1 MRSETALHKGMWSEL
16 IDRDLDLLIDGIQSF
31 NDDLAP
37 LESFVNSLGSLDDT
51 APSAEF
57 LEHHAAEAAAAAQ
70 TRQAAIAGTGLKPRR
85 RLAFGL
91 SRRVTAGAASL
102 MMILGMTG
110 VAWASDSAVPGDWNY
125 VIDRALE
132 VIGIGAGG
140 AEERI
145 QELAAI
151 AESGHPGGAEPASQT
166 GQDSTTAPN
175 NPVVVP
181 NDQVVGTEN
190 AAATIAD
197 ITPGSQRAN
206 DVRGAV
212 SALVAYLSDTEAAE
226 RPTIS
231 ELVQQFQKAHGSS
244 SSNRPEVN
252 PGEQHRPE
260 QTGKPEEPGKP

>member
-1 MRSETALHKGMWSEL
+1 MRSETTHHKGMRSEL
-16 IDRDLDLLIDGIQSF
+16 IDRDLDLLIDGIKPF

-37 LESFVNSLGSLDDT
+37 LVSFVNSLGSFDVT
-51 APSAEF
+51 APSPEF
-57 LEHHAAEAAAAAQ
+57 LEHQAEAAAAAQ
-70 TRQAAIAGTGLKPRR
+70 TRQTAVAGTGLKPRR

-91 SRRVTAGAASL
+91 NRRVTAGAASL

-151 AESGHPGGAEPASQT
+151 AESGHPRGAELASQT
-166 GQDSTTAPN
+166 GQDPTTAPN
-175 NPVVVP
+175 
-181 NDQVVGTEN
+181 DHVVGTEN

-197 ITPGSQRAN
+197 ITQGSQRAN
-206 DVRGAV
+206 DVREAV
-212 SALVAYLSDTEAAE
+212 SALVAYLSNTEAAD
-226 RPTIS
+226 RPAIS
-231 ELVQQFQKAHGSS
+231 ELVQKFKKAHGSS
-244 SSNRPEVN
+244 GSNRPEVN

-260 QTGKPEEPGKP
+260 QRGKPAEPGKPAERGKP

>member
-1 MRSETALHKGMWSEL
+1 MRSETALHKGMWSGL

-31 NDDLAP
+31 SDDLAP

-57 LEHHAAEAAAAAQ
+57 LELHAAEAAAAAQ
-70 TRQAAIAGTGLKPRR
+70 TPQAAIAGTGLTARR
-85 RLAFGL
+85 RLALGL

-125 VIDRALE
+125 VIDLALE
-132 VIGIGAGG
+132 VIGVGAGG

-145 QELAAI
+145 QELALI
-151 AESGHPGGAEPASQT
+151 AESGHPRGAELASQT
-166 GQDSTTAPN
+166 GQDPTTAPN
-175 NPVVVP
+175 
-181 NDQVVGTEN
+181 DHVVGTKN
-190 AAATIAD
+190 AAATIAG
-197 ITPGSQRAN
+197 ITRGSQRAS
-206 DVRGAV
+206 DVREAV

>member
-70 TRQAAIAGTGLKPRR
+70 TRQPAIAGTGFTPRR
-85 RLAFGL
+85 RLALGL
-91 SRRVTAGAASL
+91 KRRVTASAASL
-102 MMILGMTG
+102 MMILGLTG

-125 VIDRALE
+125 VIDLTLE
-132 VIGIGAGG
+132 SIGIGAGG

-151 AESGHPGGAEPASQT
+151 AESGHPRGAELASQT
-166 GQDSTTAPN
+166 GQDPTTAPN
-175 NPVVVP
+175 
-181 NDQVVGTEN
+181 DHVVGTEN

-197 ITPGSQRAN
+197 ITRGSQRAS
-206 DVRGAV
+206 DVREAV

-231 ELVQQFQKAHGSS
+231 ELGQKFKKAHGSS
-244 SSNRPEVN
+244 GSNRPEVN

-260 QTGKPEEPGKP
+260 QTGKSEEPGKP

>member
-31 NDDLAP
+31 SDDLAP
-37 LESFVNSLGSLDDT
+37 LEPFVNSLGSLDDT

-57 LEHHAAEAAAAAQ
+57 LELHVAQAAAAAQ
-70 TRQAAIAGTGLKPRR
+70 TPQAAIAGTGLTARR
-85 RLAFGL
+85 RLALGL
-91 SRRVTAGAASL
+91 RRRVTAGAASL

-125 VIDRALE
+125 AIDRALE

-145 QELAAI
+145 QELAVI
-151 AESGHPGGAEPASQT
+151 AESGHPRGAELASQT
-166 GQDSTTAPN
+166 GQNSTTAPN
-175 NPVVVP
+175 DPV
-181 NDQVVGTEN
+181 DGTEN

-197 ITPGSQRAN
+197 IIRGSQRAS
-206 DVRGAV
+206 DVREAV
-212 SALVAYLSDTEAAE
+212 SALLAYLSDTEAAE

-231 ELVQQFQKAHGSS
+231 ELVQQFKKAHGSS
-244 SSNRPEVN
+244 GSNRPEVN
-252 PGEQHRPE
+252 PGEEHRPE
-260 QTGKPEEPGKP
+260 QRGRPAEPGKP

>member
-1 MRSETALHKGMWSEL
+1 MRSETALHKGTRSEL

-57 LEHHAAEAAAAAQ
+57 LEHHAAEAAAAVQ
-70 TRQAAIAGTGLKPRR
+70 TRQTAAAGTGLKPRR

-91 SRRVTAGAASL
+91 NRRVTAGAASL
-102 MMILGMTG
+102 MLILGMTG

-125 VIDRALE
+125 AIDRALE
-132 VIGIGAGG
+132 SIGIGAGG

-151 AESGHPGGAEPASQT
+151 TESEHPRGAEPASQT
-166 GQDSTTAPN
+166 GQDPTTAPN
-175 NPVVVP
+175 
-181 NDQVVGTEN
+181 DHVVGTEN

-197 ITPGSQRAN
+197 ITQGSQRAN
-206 DVRGAV
+206 DVREAV
-212 SALVAYLSDTEAAE
+212 SALLAYLSNPEAAD
-226 RPTIS
+226 RPSIS
-231 ELVQQFQKAHGSS
+231 ELVQQFKKAHGSS
-244 SSNRPEVN
+244 GSNRPEVN

>member
-1 MRSETALHKGMWSEL
+1 MRSETALHKGMRSEL
-16 IDRDLDLLIDGIQSF
+16 IDGDLDLLIDGIQSF

-37 LESFVNSLGSLDDT
+37 LESFVNSLASLDVT

-57 LEHHAAEAAAAAQ
+57 LEYHAAEAAAAAQ

-85 RLAFGL
+85 RLVFGL
-91 SRRVTAGAASL
+91 NRRVTAGATSL

-125 VIDRALE
+125 AIDRALE
-132 VIGIGAGG
+132 SIGIGAGG
-140 AEERI
+140 AEERL

-151 AESGHPGGAEPASQT
+151 AKSEHPRGAEPASQT
-166 GQDSTTAPN
+166 GQDPTTAPN
-175 NPVVVP
+175 DP
-181 NDQVVGTEN
+181 VVGTEN

-197 ITPGSQRAN
+197 ITRGSQRAN
-206 DVRGAV
+206 DVREAV
-212 SALVAYLSDTEAAE
+212 SALVAYLSNTEAAE

-231 ELVQQFQKAHGSS
+231 ELVEQFKKAHGSS
-244 SSNRPEVN
+244 RSNRPEVN

-260 QTGKPEEPGKP
+260 QTDKPAEPGKP

>member
-31 NDDLAP
+31 SDDLAP

-57 LEHHAAEAAAAAQ
+57 LELHVAQAAAAAQ
-70 TRQAAIAGTGLKPRR
+70 TPQAAIAGTGLTARR
-85 RLAFGL
+85 RLALGL
-91 SRRVTAGAASL
+91 RRRVTAGAASL

-125 VIDRALE
+125 AIDRALE

-145 QELAAI
+145 QDLAAI

-166 GQDSTTAPN
+166 GQDPTTAPN

-231 ELVQQFQKAHGSS
+231 ELVQQFQKARGSS
-244 SSNRPEVN
+244 SSNRLEVN

>member
-1 MRSETALHKGMWSEL
+1 MRSETAFHKGMRSEL
-16 IDRDLDLLIDGIQSF
+16 IDRDLDLLIDGIQPF

-37 LESFVNSLGSLDDT
+37 LESFVNSLGSLDVT
-51 APSAEF
+51 APSPEF
-57 LEHHAAEAAAAAQ
+57 LEYHAAEAAAAVQ
-70 TRQAAIAGTGLKPRR
+70 TRQAAVAGTGLKPRR

-91 SRRVTAGAASL
+91 NRRVTAGATSL

-132 VIGIGAGG
+132 SIGIGAGG

-151 AESGHPGGAEPASQT
+151 AEVEHPGGAEPASQN
-166 GQDSTTAPN
+166 GQDPTTAL
-175 NPVVVP
+175 
-181 NDQVVGTEN
+181 NDRVVGTEN
-190 AAATIAD
+190 AAATITD
-197 ITPGSQRAN
+197 ITRGSQRAS
-206 DVRGAV
+206 DVREAV
-212 SALVAYLSDTEAAE
+212 SALLAYLSNTEAAD

-231 ELVQQFQKAHGSS
+231 ELVHQFKKAHGFSG
-244 SSNRPEVN
+244 SNRPEVI

-260 QTGKPEEPGKP
+260 QEGKPAEPGKP

>member
-1 MRSETALHKGMWSEL
+1 MRSETALHKGMWNEL

-37 LESFVNSLGSLDDT
+37 LESFVNSLASLDDT

-57 LEHHAAEAAAAAQ
+57 LEYHAAEAAAAAQ

-85 RLAFGL
+85 RLALGL

-132 VIGIGAGG
+132 VIGIRAGG

-166 GQDSTTAPN
+166 GQDPTTAPN
-175 NPVVVP
+175 
-181 NDQVVGTEN
+181 DRVVGTEN
-190 AAATIAD
+190 AAATIAE
-197 ITPGSQRAN
+197 ITRGSQRAN
-206 DVRGAV
+206 DVREAV
-212 SALVAYLSDTEAAE
+212 SALLAYLSNTEAAD
-226 RPTIS
+226 RPSIS
-231 ELVQQFQKAHGSS
+231 ELAQKFKKSHGSS
-244 SSNRPEVN
+244 GSNRPEVN
-252 PGEQHRPE
+252 PGEEHRPE
-260 QTGKPEEPGKP
+260 QRGRPAEPGKP

>member
-70 TRQAAIAGTGLKPRR
+70 TRKPAIAGTGLTPRR
-85 RLAFGL
+85 RLALGL
-91 SRRVTAGAASL
+91 SRRVTASAASL
-102 MMILGMTG
+102 MMILGLTG

-125 VIDRALE
+125 VIDLTLE
-132 VIGIGAGG
+132 SIGIGAGG

-145 QELAAI
+145 QEFAAI

-166 GQDSTTAPN
+166 GQDPTTAPN

-190 AAATIAD
+190 AAATIAE
-197 ITPGSQRAN
+197 ITRGSQRAN
-206 DVRGAV
+206 DVREAV
-212 SALVAYLSDTEAAE
+212 SALVAYLSNTEAAD
-226 RPTIS
+226 RPAIS
-231 ELVQQFQKAHGSS
+231 ELVQKFKKAHGSS
-244 SSNRPEVN
+244 GSNRPEVN

-260 QTGKPEEPGKP
+260 QRGKPAEPGKT